1 MLYLQRI
8 SVAIGHHYL
17 SRGVQIMQQQ
27 QAEHPAEHAGIPA
40 AEDAGDCL
48 QCLILMYGEIRIDTL
63 AQLLN
68 LTAYAETEFSW
79 LRMHR
84 LCCPPRNPPSRE
96 TFSAGF

>member
-27 QAEHPAEHAGIPA
+27 QAEHLAEHAGIPA

-68 LTAYAETEFSW
+68 LTAFAETEFSW